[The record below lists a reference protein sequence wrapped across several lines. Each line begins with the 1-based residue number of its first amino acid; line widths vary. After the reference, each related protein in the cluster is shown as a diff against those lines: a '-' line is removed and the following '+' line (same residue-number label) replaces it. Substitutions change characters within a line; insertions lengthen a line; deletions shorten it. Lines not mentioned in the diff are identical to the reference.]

1 MQHRAT
7 WFVTVGGV
15 VLFGIGRLVEFSAAE
30 AGRVAPEAAVAVSGS
45 GEAMFHAVV
54 AGVLGNAVYNWL
66 FGPTVPPANHF
77 DDLGANLR
85 GNGLSTMGTTNFGR
99 VGRDMALS
107 PAWTPNAPG
116 TTQR

>member
-7 WFVTVGGV
+7 WYVTVGGV
-15 VLFGIGRLVEFSAAE
+15 VLFGIGRLVEFTAAE
-30 AGRVAPEAAVAVSGS
+30 AGRVAPEAAAVVSGS
-45 GEAMFHAVV
+45 GDAMFHAVV

-66 FGPTVPPANHF
+66 FGPTVAPASHP
-77 DDLGANLR
+77 DALGADFR
-85 GNGLSTMGTTNFGR
+85 GSGLSTFGTTNFGR
-99 VGRDMALS
+99 VGRDLALS